1 MDVHLG
7 NKMIQSIFSWLSIW
21 FSSQVYFI
29 SSLKRTFVSPL
40 CGIALMNLHLKSH
53 LDIQDK
59 KWSLRKSY
67 FILIWWIV
75 KNFNQYDRNVY
86 IFFSFNFPSGNN
98 FQFWP
103 EITPV
108 RAEGFLTIH
117 LLSMVILALNRCAR
131 DIYIYAPEKIEE
143 RRVRVSDKGTGLQHS
158 MTDMWAPKNT
168 VEQMDV

>member
-75 KNFNQYDRNVY
+75 KNFNQ
-86 IFFSFNFPSGNN
+86 
-98 FQFWP
+98 FWP

-131 DIYIYAPEKIEE
+131 DIYIYMRLRKLKKEGFACRTKARGFNTAWPICERLKIPLN
-143 RRVRVSDKGTGLQHS
+143 RWMYKD
-158 MTDMWAPKNT
+158 DI
-168 VEQMDV
+168 